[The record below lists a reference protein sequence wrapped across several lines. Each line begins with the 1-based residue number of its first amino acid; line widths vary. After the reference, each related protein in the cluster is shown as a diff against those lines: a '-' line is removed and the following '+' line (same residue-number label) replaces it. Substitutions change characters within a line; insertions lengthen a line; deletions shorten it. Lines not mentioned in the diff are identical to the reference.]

1 MQIDDRDG
9 ADGDADG
16 PSLLPQ
22 LPHRLCRPSLCPFAS
37 VLLPHEYMNTAIFAA
52 RLQKRSKFLALLGN
66 FLYIFY
72 LKLPQAAMS
81 LGWCWRQTR
90 SVDFSPVRE
99 RKFEWFDST
108 FAATQSF
115 FLVLSRSSSREAA
128 LSPRFRR
135 ENDCLPA
142 KNSHLIAITR
152 AKALVASPVPPS
164 PSPSASAWP
173 SPLPRTREIG
183 TREADADQDPSLPS
197 LPP

>member
-37 VLLPHEYMNTAIFAA
+37 VLLPHEYICTAIFAA

-90 SVDFSPVRE
+90 SLCRFQPCSRTKVRVVRFHLRGDPVIFFGPLAFLFARS
-99 RKFEWFDST
+99 RS
-108 FAATQSF
+108 FAAFQTRKRLPSGEKLSF
-115 FLVLSRSSSREAA
+115 YSDYARESA
-128 LSPRFRR
+128 R
-135 ENDCLPA
+135 CLPRPA
-142 KNSHLIAITR
+142 FSIAIGIGM
-152 AKALVASPVPPS
+152 ALPAPPH
-164 PSPSASAWP
+164 
-173 SPLPRTREIG
+173 T
-183 TREADADQDPSLPS
+183 
-197 LPP
+197 

>member
-1 MQIDDRDG
+1 MIVMVQMVMQTV
-9 ADGDADG
+9 
-16 PSLLPQ
+16 PLCFPHC
-22 LPHRLCRPSLCPFAS
+22 PHRLCRPSLCPFAS
-37 VLLPHEYMNTAIFAA
+37 VLLPHDEYMSTAIFAA

-115 FLVLSRSSSREAA
+115 FLVLSRSSSREPA

-142 KNSHLIAITR
+142 KNSHFIAITR
-152 AKALVASPVPPS
+152 E
-164 PSPSASAWP
+164 SARC
-173 SPLPRTREIG
+173 LPRPAFSIAIG
-183 TREADADQDPSLPS
+183 IGMALPA
-197 LPP
+197 PTHT